1 MTRKRLTAAGA
12 AALGVILAAVA
23 VAAAAQPPTGAQP
36 APQERIAALK
46 QSLAED
52 QAHLRQYEWI
62 ETTAV
67 SLKGEEKSRKQN
79 RCYHG
84 ADGKVQKVLVAA
96 PPPPEKKRGLR
107 GKIIENKKEELSDY
121 MERAVNLVKLYVP
134 PDPGLI
140 QRAKDAGKA
149 SIHMLEP
156 GRRARL
162 EFRDY
167 LEAGDVVGVE
177 VDLTANRLLG
187 LKVSTFLGSPQDPVG
202 LDVRFATL
210 NDGTGYPGVVLLDAS
225 AKQVHVAVQNT
236 GYRKVAP

>member
-1 MTRKRLTAAGA
+1 MMKATMAVIGG
-12 AALGVILAAVA
+12 ALGLALLGTAE
-23 VAAAAQPPTGAQP
+23 AQTPTGAQP

-46 QSLAED
+46 QSLQED
-52 QAHLRQYEWI
+52 QARLRQYEWI

-96 PPPPEKKRGLR
+96 PPPAEKKRGLR

-140 QRAKDAGKA
+140 QRTKDAGKA

-187 LKVSTFLGSPQDPVG
+187 LRVSTFLGSPQDPVS

-210 NDGTGYPGVVLLDAS
+210 NDGTGYPGEVQLDAG
-225 AKQVHVAVQNT
+225 AKQVKVAVQNT

>member
-1 MTRKRLTAAGA
+1 MMKATMVVIGG
-12 AALGVILAAVA
+12 ALGLALLDTAE
-23 VAAAAQPPTGAQP
+23 AQTASGPQS

-46 QSLAED
+46 QSLQED
-52 QAHLRQYEWI
+52 QARLRQYEWI

-134 PDPGLI
+134 LDPGLI

-149 SIHMLEP
+149 SILLLEP
-156 GRRARL
+156 ERRARL

-167 LEAGDVVGVE
+167 LETGDVVGI
-177 VDLTANRLLG
+177 DLDLAANRLLG
-187 LKVSTFLGSPQDPVG
+187 LKVSTLMGSPQDPVG

-210 NDGTGYPGVVLLDAS
+210 GDGTGYPAEVQLDAS
-225 AKQVHVAVQNT
+225 AKQVHVTVQNT
-236 GYRKVAP
+236 GYRKAGP

>member
-1 MTRKRLTAAGA
+1 MMKATMVVMGGVLGLALLGTAEAQAPA
-12 AALGVILAAVA
+12 A
-23 VAAAAQPPTGAQP
+23 AQP
-36 APQERIAALK
+36 APQERVAALK

-79 RCYHG
+79 RCYYG
-84 ADGKVQKVLVAA
+84 ADGKIQKVVVAA
-96 PPPPEKKRGLR
+96 PPPPEKKRGLH
-107 GKIIENKKEELSDY
+107 GKIVENKKEELSDY

-149 SIHMLEP
+149 SMLLLEP
-156 GRRARL
+156 GRRVRL

-177 VDLTANRLLG
+177 IDLTTNRLLG
-187 LKVSTFLGSPQDPVG
+187 LKVSSFLGSPQDPVG

-210 NDGTGYPGVVLLDAS
+210 DDGTGYPGVVQLDAS
-225 AKQVHVAVQNT
+225 AKQVQVGVQNT
-236 GYRKVAP
+236 GYRKVAH